1 MKKRLLFITTRLFW
15 PTDSGRK
22 VSLYYYCKGLS
33 EQYGYDVY
41 IYSFLE
47 GGQTPDMLADKPDFL
62 KEVRLAKHV
71 NILGKSWN
79 MLTRGLF
86 GGWPFQTTL
95 FYSGANRR
103 AIRAY
108 CEEIRPDAVIVDMVR
123 LAPYYNCF
131 RELPC
136 RKILDLD
143 DLLSRRYVRQSRRSD
158 TGSDLLGASAD
169 RMSRTSNRI
178 LRNSFVKRMI
188 LRSESRRCHRA
199 EKKYGRLY
207 DSAIF
212 VSEAETAAFNRM
224 IGEDK
229 AYTVTLGVDFA
240 FYRGAAGMDKEPGAV
255 AFLGNL
261 KYAPNQDSLSLIAER
276 VLPRMKQPYTLYVV
290 GTVPEGYEAQFA
302 ENPHIVFSGRV
313 DDLRQTI
320 GKCNVFLS
328 PIAYGSGIKTK
339 ILEALAMGLPVVT
352 NTIGA
357 EGLSVTDGENILIRV
372 NAETMAEAVD
382 DLLTDGEKCRR
393 IGAAGQA
400 YIADKHTWDIVWRK
414 FADMGL

>member
-1 MKKRLLFITTRLFW
+1 MSKRLLFITTRLFW

-22 VSLYYYCKGLS
+22 VSLYYYCKGLA
-33 EQYGYDVY
+33 ERYGYDIYV
-41 IYSFLE
+41 YSFLE
-47 GGQTPDMLADKPDFL
+47 GGQTPGMLADKPDFL
-62 KEVRLAKHV
+62 REVRLAKHV
-71 NILGKSWN
+71 NMIGKSWN
-79 MLTRGLF
+79 LLTRGLF

-95 FYSGANRR
+95 FYSRANRR
-103 AIRAY
+103 AIRAF
-108 CEEIRPDAVIVDMVR
+108 CEEIRPDAVIVDMIR

-131 RELPC
+131 SDLPC

-169 RMSRTSNRI
+169 RMTRTSNRI
-178 LRNSFVKRMI
+178 LRNSFIKRMI
-188 LRSESRRCHRA
+188 LRSESRRCNRA
-199 EKKYGRLY
+199 ERKYGRLY
-207 DSAIF
+207 DSVIF
-212 VSEAETAAFNRM
+212 VSESETAAFNRM
-224 IGEDK
+224 IGEEK
-229 AYTVTLGVDFA
+229 AYTVTLGVDLDY
-240 FYRGAAGMDKEPGAV
+240 YRSATQAEKEPGAV

-261 KYAPNQDSLSLIAER
+261 KYAPNQDSLSFIADK
-276 VLPRMKQPYTLYVV
+276 VLPLMRLPYTLYVV
-290 GTVPEGYEAQFA
+290 GTAPDGYEAQFA
-302 ENPHIVFSGRV
+302 DNPHIVFLGRV
-313 DDLRQTI
+313 DDLREAM

-372 NAETMAEAVD
+372 HAGTMAEAVD
-382 DLLTDGEKCRR
+382 DLLADGEKCRR

-400 YIADKHTWDIVWRK
+400 YIADKHTWDIVWQK